1 MAETLI
7 ELIALYWL
15 VRKWLRLGRPPG
27 SRRLDVYYSLC
38 DIEMAVGHWILLRT
52 ATLRMRLSDRVIVHS
67 NHLHTSQSAWDD
79 LYVHD
84 RWNLWLP
91 LNFTINSRKAWEYD
105 NEVNREV
112 GEPENEWKDVSFC
125 DCNENKESCGYPS
138 YYFKDDYLTLD
149 NYADAIRKH
158 LRHKGGARGDGKGIE
173 LRVSVYNQK
182 SLDDDNKRYIDWV
195 AKGSPPFKIEMTP
208 LVEDKLK
215 EIAAEDPSG
224 AKAINK
230 VIGRLGQNPFC

>member
-1 MAETLI
+1 MMTWF
-7 ELIALYWL
+7 ELLALYWL
-15 VRKWLRLGRPPG
+15 VRKWLRLGRPG
-27 SRRLDVYYSLC
+27 TWRFNAYFDGVC
-38 DIEMAVGHWILLRT
+38 KAEGDIQHWILLHT

-105 NEVNREV
+105 NEVNREI
-112 GEPENEWKDVSFC
+112 GELENEWKDVIFC
-125 DCNENKESCGYPS
+125 DCNENKEGCGYPS

-158 LRHKGGARGDGKGIE
+158 LRHKGGARGDGKDIE
-173 LRVSVYNQK
+173 LRLSVYNQK

-195 AKGSPPFKIEMTP
+195 AGGSKPFQVVTTP
-208 LVEDKLK
+208 EFDKQMK
-215 EIAAEDPSG
+215 EIAEKDP
-224 AKAINK
+224 KLTQ
-230 VIGRLGQNPFC
+230 VIKTVTDKLGDHPFA